1 MKNET
6 EVLFYAA
13 QGKAIRT
20 IYLKHHIEKTS
31 KSPLCRLCGEKV
43 ETVQH
48 LVKGFEKLAQKKYKR
63 RRNNLANK
71 VHSNICHKNGL
82 EHTEKWYENVPQR
95 AVKNKEVKVFWD
107 IIVPCDNIIEARRPD
122 IIVIDKKEWKG
133 IIINI
138 VVSADIRIEEKEREE
153 AEKNQNFK
161 WEIGRFETQYG
172 RSSACS
178 DRSPSKC
185 HKRFWEVD

>member
-48 LVKGFEKLAQKKYKR
+48 LVKGCEKLAQKKYKR

-82 EHTEKWYENVPQR
+82 EHTEK
-95 AVKNKEVKVFWD
+95 
-107 IIVPCDNIIEARRPD
+107 
-122 IIVIDKKEWKG
+122 
-133 IIINI
+133 
-138 VVSADIRIEEKEREE
+138 
-153 AEKNQNFK
+153 
-161 WEIGRFETQYG
+161 
-172 RSSACS
+172 
-178 DRSPSKC
+178 
-185 HKRFWEVD
+185 